1 MRSRVT
7 KRAAYF
13 RPASGRPGSGR
24 LWAGREKG
32 CLPPAREK
40 PLPPGG

>member
-1 MRSRVT
+1 MRSPWE
-7 KRAAYF
+7 KMAAYSA
-13 RPASGRPGSGR
+13 PASDGA
-24 LWAGREKG
+24 WEWQAAAGREKG